1 MYYKK
6 RLKNISAMLFDVD
19 GVFSND
25 IFVGEDG
32 KLNRL
37 MNAKDGF
44 AVRYAVEQG
53 YIIGIITGGTS
64 ESVKIRFQNLGVTD
78 IYLGQR
84 HKIEAYEDFYMKYN
98 LKHEN
103 ISYMGDDLPDYEV
116 MKLVG
121 LATCPT
127 DAAFE
132 IKEIAHY
139 ISDKNGGEG
148 CVRDI
153 IEQVM
158 KIHGKWN
165 T

>member
-6 RLKNISAMLFDVD
+6 RLKNIKAMLFDVD
-19 GVFSND
+19 GVFSNS

-32 KLNRL
+32 ILNRT

-64 ESVKIRFQNLGVTD
+64 DSVKIRFQNIGVTD

-84 HKIEAYEDFYMKYN
+84 HKIDAYEDFLMKYG
-98 LKHEN
+98 LEHEN
-103 ISYMGDDLPDYEV
+103 ISYMGDDLPDYEI
-116 MKLVG
+116 MTLVG
-121 LATCPT
+121 PATCPA
-127 DAAFE
+127 DAAIE
-132 IKEIAHY
+132 IKEVAHY
-139 ISDKNGGEG
+139 ISDKAGGNG

-158 KIHGKWN
+158 KIHEKWKV
-165 T
+165 